1 MRTSDTNTG
10 IYKRIVGL
18 FYSRDEA
25 EAAVRDLRDSGFDMD
40 RVSVIAKDT
49 NPIAGT
55 ETTRDVGNKADEGA
69 ATGALTGGALGGITG
84 LLVGLGLLAIPG
96 IGPILLAGAEA
107 TAIATTLAG
116 AGIGA
121 AAGGLVGALIGLGI
135 PEEKAK
141 MYSDRVAGGSFLVM
155 VNAPE
160 TEIGHAE
167 AIMRRHGVE
176 ELEIYNSSA
185 FTPRT
190 TTTNVAHPVS
200 GIEPGVGESVILTTP
215 HPVSGIEPRVGES
228 VVTNTPHP
236 VSGIEPRVSE
246 PPLTNTS
253 GVTRPENL
261 ENVKL
266 YEERLIVNKERE
278 KAGEIAIGK
287 TVETEVANVAIP
299 VEKEKVI
306 IERHSDPNA
315 QQVAPGQVDF
325 SEGEVARVDV
335 YEETAD
341 IQKQAFVRE
350 EVSIR
355 KEVEQDTVNTT
366 ETIRREE
373 LEVDVNGQ
381 PIMNKDM

>member
-1 MRTSDTNTG
+1 
-10 IYKRIVGL
+10 
-18 FYSRDEA
+18 
-25 EAAVRDLRDSGFDMD
+25 
-40 RVSVIAKDT
+40 
-49 NPIAGT
+49 
-55 ETTRDVGNKADEGA
+55 
-69 ATGALTGGALGGITG
+69 
-84 LLVGLGLLAIPG
+84 
-96 IGPILLAGAEA
+96 
-107 TAIATTLAG
+107 
-116 AGIGA
+116 
-121 AAGGLVGALIGLGI
+121 
-135 PEEKAK
+135 
-141 MYSDRVAGGSFLVM
+141 
-155 VNAPE
+155 
-160 TEIGHAE
+160 
-167 AIMRRHGVE
+167 
-176 ELEIYNSSA
+176 
-185 FTPRT
+185 
-190 TTTNVAHPVS
+190 
-200 GIEPGVGESVILTTP
+200 
-215 HPVSGIEPRVGES
+215 
-228 VVTNTPHP
+228 
-236 VSGIEPRVSE
+236 
-246 PPLTNTS
+246 
-253 GVTRPENL
+253 
-261 ENVKL
+261 L

-381 PIMNKDM
+381 PFINKDL